1 MKPELIWPHLLQLLG
16 GIPLTLQLVGL
27 ALLFG
32 LLIGSLIA
40 FLRMSR
46 IPVLWQAAYLYVYVI
61 RGTPLLVQIFLIYF
75 GLGQIELIRESFA
88 WPVLRDEVW
97 CAVIALAMNSGAYTS
112 EVIRG
117 GIQSIPHGQLEA
129 ALAYG
134 MSWRTRLTRV
144 ILPQALRQLL
154 PAYGNECISMVK
166 ASALASTITVMEVTG
181 IARNLASN
189 SYAPIETFLAAG
201 LIYFGINFII
211 ARLIGAAE
219 AALAEPARGRA

>member
-1 MKPELIWPHLLQLLG
+1 VKPELVFSHLLQLLA
-16 GIPLTLQLVGL
+16 GIPVTLELVAL

-32 LLIGSLIA
+32 LVIGCLVA

-46 IPVLWQAAYLYVYVI
+46 IPVLAQAAYLYVYVI

-75 GLGQIELIRESFA
+75 GLSQLEFIRDSFA
-88 WPVLRDEVW
+88 WPVLRDEWW
-97 CAVIALAMNSGAYTS
+97 CAIIALAMNSGAYTS

-117 GIQSIPHGQLEA
+117 GIQSIAHGQIEA

-134 MSWRTRLTRV
+134 MSRRTRLVRI

-181 IARNLASN
+181 LARNLASN
-189 SYAPIETFLAAG
+189 TYAPIETFLAAG
-201 LIYFGINFII
+201 LIYLTLNFII

-219 AALAEPARGRA
+219 TRIGGYAR

>member
-1 MKPELIWPHLLQLLG
+1 MNVELIIAHFLQLLG
-16 GIPLTLQLVGL
+16 GIPLTLQLVSL

-32 LLIGSLIA
+32 LVLGSLTA
-40 FLRMSR
+40 VARMSG
-46 IPVLWQAAYLYVYVI
+46 IPGLSQAAHCYAYVI

-75 GLGQIELIRESFA
+75 GLGQIEWVQESFA
-88 WPVLRDEVW
+88 WPILRDEVW
-97 CAVIALAMNSGAYTS
+97 CAVIALALNSGAYTS

-134 MSWRTRLTRV
+134 MSRRTRLVRI

-154 PAYGNECISMVK
+154 PAYGNECVAMVK
-166 ASALASTITVMEVTG
+166 GSALASTITVMEVTG

-189 SYAPIETFLAAG
+189 TYAPIETFLAAG
-201 LIYFGINFII
+201 IIYLGLNFFFT
-211 ARLIGAAE
+211 RLIAMAE
-219 AALAEPARGRA
+219 ANLPGHAR

>member
-1 MKPELIWPHLLQLLG
+1 MNFELIIPHLLQLLA

-32 LLIGSLIA
+32 SVLGSLTA
-40 FLRMSR
+40 FARMSG
-46 IPVLWQAAYLYVYVI
+46 IPGLTQAAYCYVYVI

-97 CAVIALAMNSGAYTS
+97 CAVIALALNSGAYTS

-134 MSWRTRLTRV
+134 MSRRARLV
-144 ILPQALRQLL
+144 HIILPQALRQLL
-154 PAYGNECISMVK
+154 PAYGNECVSMVK

-189 SYAPIETFLAAG
+189 TYAPIETFLAAG
-201 LIYFGINFII
+201 IIYLGLNFIFT
-211 ARLIGAAE
+211 RLIAMAE
-219 AALAEPARGRA
+219 AKLPGHAR

>member
-1 MKPELIWPHLLQLLG
+1 MNFELIFPHLLQLLA

-32 LLIGSLIA
+32 SMLGSLTA
-40 FLRMSR
+40 FARMSG
-46 IPVLWQAAYLYVYVI
+46 IPGLAQVAYCYVYVI

-97 CAVIALAMNSGAYTS
+97 CAVIALALNSGAYTS

-134 MSWRTRLTRV
+134 MSRRTRLVRI

-154 PAYGNECISMVK
+154 PAYGNECVSMVK

-189 SYAPIETFLAAG
+189 TYAPIETYLAAG
-201 LIYFGINFII
+201 IIYLGLNFII
-211 ARLIGAAE
+211 TRLIAMAE
-219 AALAEPARGRA
+219 AKLPGHAR

>member
-1 MKPELIWPHLLQLLG
+1 MNFELILPHLLELLG
-16 GIPLTLQLVGL
+16 GIPLTLQLVAL

-32 LLIGSLIA
+32 SVLGSLTA

-46 IPVLWQAAYLYVYVI
+46 VPGLSQAAYCYVYVI

-75 GLGQIELIRESFA
+75 GLGQIEWIRESFA

-97 CAVIALAMNSGAYTS
+97 CAVIALALNSGAYTS

-117 GIQSIPHGQLEA
+117 GIQSIAHGQLEA

-134 MSWRTRLTRV
+134 MSRRTRLVRI

-154 PAYGNECISMVK
+154 PAYGNECVSMVK

-181 IARNLASN
+181 MARNLASN
-189 SYAPIETFLAAG
+189 TYTPIETYVAAG
-201 LIYFGINFII
+201 IIYLGLNFILT
-211 ARLIGAAE
+211 RLIAMAE
-219 AALAEPARGRA
+219 AKLPGHAR

>member
-1 MKPELIWPHLLQLLG
+1 MSPKLVWSHLLQLLA
-16 GIPLTLQLVGL
+16 GIPLTLQLVAL

-32 LLIGSLIA
+32 LMIGSLIA

-46 IPVLWQAAYLYVYVI
+46 IPVLSQAAYFYVYVI

-75 GLGQIELIRESFA
+75 GLGQLEFIRESIA
-88 WPVLRDEVW
+88 WPLLRDEVW
-97 CAVIALAMNSGAYTS
+97 CAIIALAMNSGAYTS

-117 GIQSIPHGQLEA
+117 GIQSIPHGQIEA

-134 MSWRTRLTRV
+134 MSRRTRLVRIV
-144 ILPQALRQLL
+144 LPQALRQLL

-181 IARNLASN
+181 VARNLASN
-189 SYAPIETFLAAG
+189 TYAPIETFLAAG
-201 LIYFGINFII
+201 LIYLALNFLI
-211 ARLIGAAE
+211 ARLIGTAE
-219 AALAEPARGRA
+219 TKIGGYAR

>member
-1 MKPELIWPHLLQLLG
+1 MKPELVLSHLLQLLA
-16 GIPLTLQLVGL
+16 GIPMTLQLVAL

-32 LLIGSLIA
+32 LLIGSLLA
-40 FLRMSR
+40 FLRLSR
-46 IPVLWQAAYLYVYVI
+46 IPVLSQAAYLYVYVI

-75 GLGQIELIRESFA
+75 GLGQLELIRESIA
-88 WPVLRDEVW
+88 WPLLRDEVW
-97 CAVIALAMNSGAYTS
+97 CAIIALAMNSGAYTS

-117 GIQSIPHGQLEA
+117 GIQSIPHGQIEA

-134 MSWRTRLTRV
+134 MSRRTRLARI

-166 ASALASTITVMEVTG
+166 ASALASTITVMEITG
-181 IARNLASN
+181 LARNLASN
-189 SYAPIETFLAAG
+189 TYAPIETFLAAG
-201 LIYFGINFII
+201 LIYLTLNFLI

-219 AALAEPARGRA
+219 TKIEGYAR